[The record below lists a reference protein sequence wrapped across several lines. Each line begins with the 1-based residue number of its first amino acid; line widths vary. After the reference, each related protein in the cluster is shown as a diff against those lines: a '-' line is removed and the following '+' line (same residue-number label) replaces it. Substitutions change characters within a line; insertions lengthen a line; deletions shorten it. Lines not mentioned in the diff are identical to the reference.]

1 MLPPSEQWWE
11 RWTRDERILGGSD
24 FVAAVIE
31 QTHPRPAKVA
41 AAVVMPF
48 LLRAVAARCQV
59 TPEEIASSSL
69 RRRALATRAVV
80 RQLAVR
86 RRGLSLRAIAGALGI
101 SKQRVARA
109 VERGAALDIGI
120 PSGRSPPPGF
130 GIMTRRTGAGRY
142 VLVRSSSRSA
152 TSHSSRPCPSMSSKL
167 CPSTPGAPPAARAR
181 R

>member
-59 TPEEIASSSL
+59 TPEEIASSSV
-69 RRRALATRAVV
+69 RWRALAARAVV
-80 RQLAVR
+80 CQFAVR
-86 RRGLSLRAIAGALGI
+86 HRGLSLRAIAGALGI
-101 SKQRVARA
+101 SKNN
-109 VERGAALDIGI
+109 
-120 PSGRSPPPGF
+120 PS
-130 GIMTRRTGAGRY
+130 
-142 VLVRSSSRSA
+142 
-152 TSHSSRPCPSMSSKL
+152 
-167 CPSTPGAPPAARAR
+167 
-181 R
+181 